1 MSSPYLAAMLTAAGV
16 MCAFAQQSPE
26 PSAQTSP
33 STQAG
38 TTLPERKDAI
48 VVTGTYEPIPLDEM
62 DRAISQVPIRS
73 RVLLFGN
80 VVDALKLD
88 PSLDLRQRS
97 PGGTQADLSIRGSS
111 NGQTLVLVNG
121 MRVNDAQTS
130 HHNLNLTAPLDGV
143 QSVEIL
149 RGAGSSLYGSDAVG
163 GVVNIV
169 TKPPEQPEFRFR
181 SAIGS
186 AGTNSE
192 AGSLAGVLGPLSEQL
207 TFSRDFSSGF
217 RFDRDYRDL
226 GFGSTTLYK
235 WAPGATAVDL
245 GFADRA
251 FGADQFY
258 GDYPSWERAK
268 TWNAD
273 IRQNLWDRTEADFGY
288 RRNSDLF
295 VLFRDQPWIYA
306 NHHVT
311 ESWQASL
318 RRREPLGGSATL
330 FYGAEGFGDSI
341 DSSNL
346 GHHDRRRAAA
356 YVSLDVRV
364 LKRFS
369 FSAGVREEVYH
380 GMPGEASPSVAVG
393 YWASSK
399 LKFRG
404 GVSRAFRLPSYT
416 DLYYHD
422 PANLGNPNL
431 RPERAWSF
439 EGGADYRLTD
449 RIRLQATV
457 FNRRDR
463 DVIDYARSSPT
474 SVWQALN
481 VDRLN
486 FTGLETSASFRLRDS
501 MLDLS
506 YSALHGSGQPAG
518 DLQSRYAFNYPSH
531 NATAG
536 WTGTLPGRITARTR
550 VGAMQRLGQN
560 AYAVWD
566 VYAARSTGRLRPFI
580 QLTNL
585 TNTDYQEIAGVVM
598 PGRMALVG
606 LEIALWGN
614 SPASGGA
621 SRPHQ

>member
-1 MSSPYLAAMLTAAGV
+1 L
-16 MCAFAQQSPE
+16 QQ
-26 PSAQTSP
+26 
-33 STQAG
+33 
-38 TTLPERKDAI
+38 
-48 VVTGTYEPIPLDEM
+48 
-62 DRAISQVPIRS
+62 RA
-73 RVLLFGN
+73 
-80 VVDALKLD
+80 
-88 PSLDLRQRS
+88 
-97 PGGTQADLSIRGSS
+97 PGGTQADLSIRGSTA
-111 NGQTLVLVNG
+111 GQTLILING
-121 MRVNDAQTS
+121 MRVNDVQTE
-130 HHNLNLTAPLDGV
+130 HHNLNLTTPLDEV

-169 TKPPEQPEFRFR
+169 TAPPEHDEFRFR

-186 AGTNSE
+186 AGTNDES
-192 AGSLAGVLGPLSEQL
+192 GSVAGVLGPLSEQL

-217 RFDRDYRDL
+217 RFDRDYRDF

-258 GDYPSWERAK
+258 GDYPSWERTK

-295 VLFRDQPWIYA
+295 VLFRDQPEIYA

-311 ESWQASL
+311 ESWQAAL
-318 RRREPLGGSATL
+318 RRKESLGGSATL
-330 FYGAEGFGDSI
+330 FYGAEGFGDTI

-346 GHHDRRRAAA
+346 GYHSRMRAAA

-369 FSAGVREEVYH
+369 FSAGVRDEVYH
-380 GMPGEASPSVAVG
+380 GMPGEVSPSVAVG
-393 YWASSK
+393 YWASAK

-431 RPERAWSF
+431 RPERAWSY
-439 EGGADYRLTD
+439 EGGADYHLTG
-449 RIRLQATV
+449 RIRLQATL
-457 FNRRDR
+457 FERRAR
-463 DVIDYARSSPT
+463 DVIDYARSTPT

-481 VDRLN
+481 VDQLN
-486 FTGLETSASFRLRDS
+486 FTGVETSIAFRLHDS
-501 MLDLS
+501 ALDVS
-506 YSALHGSGQPAG
+506 YSALRGSGQPAN
-518 DLQSRYAFNYPSH
+518 DLQSRYAFNYPVHS
-531 NATAG
+531 ATVG
-536 WTGTLPGRITARTR
+536 WTGTLPGRIAARTR
-550 VGAMQRLGQN
+550 VGAMQRVGQN

-566 VYAARSTGRLRPFI
+566 LYAARSTGYLRPFV
-580 QLTNL
+580 QVTNI
-585 TNTDYQEIAGVVM
+585 TNTDYQEISGVVM
-598 PGRMALVG
+598 PGRMALGGV
-606 LEIALWGN
+606 EIVWPGKT
-614 SPASGGA
+614 
-621 SRPHQ
+621 R

>member
-1 MSSPYLAAMLTAAGV
+1 MKYLYSLLIAG
-16 MCAFAQQSPE
+16 AL
-26 PSAQTSP
+26 SAQTP
-33 STQAG
+33 TSTQTA
-38 TTLPERKDAI
+38 TQAPERKDAI
-48 VVTGTYEPIPLDEM
+48 IVTGTYEPIPLDEA

-73 RVLLFGN
+73 QSLLFGN

-111 NGQTLVLVNG
+111 NGQTLILING
-121 MRVNDAQTS
+121 MRVNDVQTE
-130 HHNLNLTAPLDGV
+130 HHNLNLTTPLDEV

-169 TKPPEQPEFRFR
+169 TTPPEHDEFRFR

-186 AGTNSE
+186 AGTNDES
-192 AGSLAGVLGPLSEQL
+192 GSLAGILGPLSEQL

-258 GDYPSWERAK
+258 GDYPSWERTK

-273 IRQNLWDRTEADFGY
+273 IRQNLWDRMEADFGY

-295 VLFRDQPWIYA
+295 VLFRDQPEIYA

-311 ESWQASL
+311 ESWQAGL

-330 FYGAEGFGDSI
+330 FYGAEGFGDTI

-346 GHHDRRRAAA
+346 GYHSRTRAAA

-369 FSAGVREEVYH
+369 FSAGVRDEVYH
-380 GMPGEASPSVAVG
+380 GMPGEVSPSVAIG
-393 YWASSK
+393 YWATSK

-431 RPERAWSF
+431 RPERAWSY
-439 EGGADYRLTD
+439 EGGADYHLTG
-449 RIRLQATV
+449 RIRLQATL
-457 FNRRDR
+457 FDRRAR
-463 DVIDYARSSPT
+463 DVIDYARATPT

-486 FTGLETSASFRLRDS
+486 FTGIETSMAVRLHDS
-501 MLDLS
+501 TLDLS
-506 YSALHGSGQPAG
+506 YSALRGSGQPAN
-518 DLQSRYAFNYPSH
+518 DLQSRYAFNYPVHS
-531 NATAG
+531 ATVG
-536 WTGTLPGRITARTR
+536 WTGTLPGRIAARTR

-566 VYAARSTGRLRPFI
+566 LYAARSTGYLRPFV

-585 TNTDYQEIAGVVM
+585 TNTNYQEVAGVVM
-598 PGRMALVG
+598 PGRMALGGV
-606 LEIALWGN
+606 EIIWPGKT
-614 SPASGGA
+614 
-621 SRPHQ
+621 R

>member
-1 MSSPYLAAMLTAAGV
+1 MKYLYHLLIAG
-16 MCAFAQQSPE
+16 AL
-26 PSAQTSP
+26 SAQTPTS
-33 STQAG
+33 SQANIK
-38 TTLPERKDAI
+38 TSERKDTI
-48 VVTGTYEPIPLDEM
+48 IVTGTYEPIPLDEA
-62 DRAISQVPIRS
+62 DRAISQVPVRS
-73 RVLLFGN
+73 QSLLFQN
-80 VVDALKLD
+80 VIDALKLD

-111 NGQTLVLVNG
+111 NGQTLVLING
-121 MRVNDAQTS
+121 MRVNDAQTA
-130 HHNLNLTAPLDGV
+130 HHNLNLTTPLDAV

-169 TKPPEQPEFRFR
+169 TTPPEHGEFRLR
-181 SAIGS
+181 SALGS
-186 AGTNSE
+186 AGTNTQG
-192 AGSLAGVLGPLSEQL
+192 GSLAGVLNTLSEQL

-226 GFGSTTLYK
+226 AFGSTTIYK

-258 GDYPSWERAK
+258 GNYPSWERTK

-273 IRQNLWDRTEADFGY
+273 IRQNLGDRTEADFGY

-295 VLFRDQPWIYA
+295 VLFRDEPWIYT

-318 RRREPLGGSATL
+318 RRRDPLGGSATL
-330 FYGAEGFGDSI
+330 FYGAEGFGDTI

-346 GHHDRRRAAA
+346 GHHDRKRAAA
-356 YVSLDVRV
+356 YMSLDVRV

-380 GMPGEASPSVAVG
+380 GMPGEVSPSVAIG
-393 YWASSK
+393 YWANSR

-404 GVSRAFRLPSYT
+404 GASRAFRLPSYT

-431 RPERAWSF
+431 RPERAWSY

-449 RIRLQATV
+449 RIRLQATI

-474 SVWQALN
+474 SVWKALN

-486 FTGLETSASFRLRDS
+486 FTGIEASAALRLRDGV
-501 MLDLS
+501 LDLS
-506 YSALHGSGQPAG
+506 YAALHGSGQPAS

-531 NATAG
+531 SATVG
-536 WTGTLPGRITARTR
+536 WTGMLPGSIAARTR
-550 VGAMQRLGQN
+550 VGAMQRLGKN

-566 VYAARSTGRLRPFI
+566 LYAARSTGHLRPFL

-585 TNTDYQEIAGVVM
+585 SNTNYQEIDGVVM
-598 PGRMALVG
+598 PGRMALGGV
-606 LEIALWGN
+606 EITWPGKT
-614 SPASGGA
+614 
-621 SRPHQ
+621 R

>member
-1 MSSPYLAAMLTAAGV
+1 MKSLYYLLLTSSL
-16 MCAFAQQSPE
+16 C
-26 PSAQTSP
+26 AQTVP
-33 STQAG
+33 SGQTEPAG
-38 TTLPERKDAI
+38 TTAQLRKDAI
-48 VVTGTYEPIPLDEM
+48 VVTGSYQPIPLDEA
-62 DRAISQVPIRS
+62 DRAIDQVPIRS
-73 RVLLFGN
+73 QSLLFQS

-97 PGGTQADLSIRGSS
+97 PAGTQADLSIRGSS
-111 NGQTLVLVNG
+111 NGQTLILVNG
-121 MRVNDAQTS
+121 MRVNDAQTA
-130 HHNLNLTAPLDGV
+130 HHNLNLTTPLDEV

-169 TKPPEQPEFRFR
+169 TTPPEKSEIRFR
-181 SAIGS
+181 SALGS
-186 AGTNSE
+186 AGINEE
-192 AGSLAGVLGPLSEQL
+192 AASLAGVLGPLSEQL
-207 TFSRDFSSGF
+207 TVSRDFSSGF

-235 WAPGATAVDL
+235 WKPGATAVDL

-258 GDYPSWERAK
+258 GNYPSWERTK

-273 IRQNLWDRTEADFGY
+273 IRQNLGDRTEADFGY

-295 VLFRDQPWIYA
+295 VLFRDDPSIYEN
-306 NHHVT
+306 NHVS

-318 RRREPLGGSATL
+318 RRREPLGGSTTL

-346 GHHDRRRAAA
+346 GHHDRMRAAA
-356 YVSLDVRV
+356 YASLDVRV

-369 FSAGVREEVYH
+369 FSAGAREEVFH
-380 GMPGEASPSVAVG
+380 GLPGEVSPSVAVG

-399 LKFRG
+399 LKLRG
-404 GVSRAFRLPSYT
+404 GVSRAFRVPSYT

-422 PANLGNPNL
+422 PGNLGNPNL
-431 RPERAWSF
+431 RPESAWSY

-449 RIRLQATV
+449 RLKLQATV

-463 DVIDYARSSPT
+463 DVIDYARSSPA
-474 SVWQALN
+474 SPWQALN

-486 FTGLETSASFRLRDS
+486 FTGLEASAAYRLHDS
-501 MLDLS
+501 VLDLG
-506 YSALHGSGQPAG
+506 YSALHGSGQPAN
-518 DLQSRYAFNYPSH
+518 DLQSKYAFNYPVHS
-531 NATAG
+531 ATAG
-536 WTGTLPGRITARTR
+536 WTGMLPARISARTR
-550 VGAMQRLGQN
+550 IGVMQRLGQN
-560 AYAVWD
+560 PYAVWD
-566 VYAARSTGRLRPFI
+566 VYAARTAGHLRPFL

-585 TNTDYQEIAGVVM
+585 TNASYQEIVGVVM
-598 PGRMALVG
+598 PGRMAIGGV
-606 LEIALWGN
+606 EIGW
-614 SPASGGA
+614 
-621 SRPHQ
+621 R

>member
-1 MSSPYLAAMLTAAGV
+1 MKSLYYLLLAGCLCAQTPSASSPDAPVPA
-16 MCAFAQQSPE
+16 
-26 PSAQTSP
+26 
-33 STQAG
+33 
-38 TTLPERKDAI
+38 RKDAI
-48 VVTGTYEPIPLDEM
+48 IVTGTYEPIPLDEA
-62 DRAISQVPIRS
+62 DRAISQVPVRS
-73 RVLLFGN
+73 QSLLFQS
-80 VVDALKLD
+80 VIDTLKLD
-88 PSLDLRQRS
+88 PSLDLQQRS
-97 PGGTQADLSIRGSS
+97 PDGTQSDLSIRGSTS
-111 NGQTLVLVNG
+111 GQTLILVNG
-121 MRVNDAQTS
+121 MRMNDAQTP
-130 HHNLNLTAPLDGV
+130 HHDLNLTTPLDEV

-149 RGAGSSLYGSDAVG
+149 RGAGSSMYGSDALG

-169 TKPPEQPEFRFR
+169 TAPPEQSEIRVR
-181 SAIGS
+181 SALGS
-186 AGTNSE
+186 AGINEE
-192 AGSLAGVLGPLSEQL
+192 AASLAGVLGPLSEQL
-207 TFSRDFSSGF
+207 TLSRDFSSGF

-226 GFGSTTLYK
+226 GAGSTTLYK

-258 GDYPSWERAK
+258 GDYPSWERTK

-273 IRQNLWDRTEADFGY
+273 IRQNLGDYTEADFGY

-295 VLFRDQPWIYA
+295 VLFRGDPSLYEN
-306 NHHVT
+306 NHVS

-330 FYGAEGFGDSI
+330 FYGAEGYGDSI

-346 GHHDRRRAAA
+346 GHHERARGAA

-369 FSAGVREEVYH
+369 FSAGVRDEVYH
-380 GMPGEASPSVAVG
+380 GMPGEVSPSVAVG

-416 DLYYHD
+416 DLYYSD
-422 PANLGNPNL
+422 PGNLGNPNL
-431 RPERAWSF
+431 RPESAWSY
-439 EGGADYRLTD
+439 EGGADYQLTG

-463 DVIDYARSSPT
+463 DVIDYARISPA
-474 SVWQALN
+474 SPWQALN

-486 FTGLETSASFRLRDS
+486 FTGVETSASYRLHGS
-501 MLDLS
+501 VLDLS
-506 YSALHGSGQPAG
+506 YSALHGSGQPAS
-518 DLQSRYAFNYPSH
+518 DLESKYAFNYPVH
-531 NATAG
+531 NATVG
-536 WTGTLPGRITARTR
+536 WTGMLPGGISARTR
-550 VGAMQRLGQN
+550 IGAMQRVGQN

-566 VYAARSTGRLRPFI
+566 VYAARAAGHLRPFL

-585 TNTDYQEIAGVVM
+585 TNADYQEVTGVTM
-598 PGRMALVG
+598 PGRTAIGGV
-606 LEIALWGN
+606 EIGW
-614 SPASGGA
+614 
-621 SRPHQ
+621 R

>member
-1 MSSPYLAAMLTAAGV
+1 MKSFYYLLLAGSL
-16 MCAFAQQSPE
+16 C
-26 PSAQTSP
+26 AQTAP
-33 STQAG
+33 TDQPDAKA
-38 TTLPERKDAI
+38 PERKDAI
-48 VVTGTYEPIPLDEM
+48 IVTGTYEPIPLDEA
-62 DRAISQVPIRS
+62 DRAVSQVPIRS
-73 RVLLFGN
+73 QSLLFQN

-97 PGGTQADLSIRGSS
+97 PDGTQADLSIRGST
-111 NGQTLVLVNG
+111 NGQTLILVNG
-121 MRVNDAQTS
+121 MRMNDAQTP
-130 HHNLNLTAPLDGV
+130 HHNLNLTTPLDEV

-149 RGAGSSLYGSDAVG
+149 RGAGSSLYGSDALG

-169 TKPPEQPEFRFR
+169 TAPPERSEIRFR

-186 AGTNSE
+186 AGINEE
-192 AGSLAGVLGPLSEQL
+192 AASLAGVLGPLSEQL
-207 TFSRDFSSGF
+207 TLSRDFSSGF

-226 GFGSTTLYK
+226 GVGSTTLYK
-235 WAPGATAVDL
+235 WKPGATAVDL

-258 GDYPSWERAK
+258 GNYPSWERTK

-273 IRQNLWDRTEADFGY
+273 IRQNLGDRTEADFGY

-295 VLFRDQPWIYA
+295 VLFRDDPSIYEN
-306 NHHVT
+306 NHVS

-330 FYGAEGFGDSI
+330 FYGTEGYGDTI

-346 GHHDRRRAAA
+346 GYHDRARGAA

-369 FSAGVREEVYH
+369 FSAGVRDEVYH
-380 GMPGEASPSVAVG
+380 GVPGEVSPSVAIG

-422 PANLGNPNL
+422 PGNLGNPNL
-431 RPERAWSF
+431 RPESAWSY

-449 RIRLQATV
+449 RIKLQATV

-463 DVIDYARSSPT
+463 DVIDYARSSPA
-474 SVWQALN
+474 SPWQALN

-486 FTGLETSASFRLRDS
+486 FTGVEASAGYRLHGS
-501 MLDLS
+501 VLDLS
-506 YSALHGSGQPAG
+506 YSALRGSAQPAN
-518 DLQSRYAFNYPSH
+518 DLQSRYAFNYPVH

-536 WTGTLPGRITARTR
+536 WTGMLPGRISARTR
-550 VGAMQRLGQN
+550 IGVMQRLGQTQ
-560 AYAVWD
+560 YAVWD
-566 VYAARSTGRLRPFI
+566 VYAARSAGHLRPFL

-585 TNTDYQEIAGVVM
+585 TNADYQEVAGVVM
-598 PGRMALVG
+598 PGRTAIGGV
-606 LEIALWGN
+606 EIGWPSKA
-614 SPASGGA
+614 
-621 SRPHQ
+621 R

>member
-1 MSSPYLAAMLTAAGV
+1 MKYLYYLLIAG
-16 MCAFAQQSPE
+16 ALG
-26 PSAQTSP
+26 AQTPP
-33 STQAG
+33 SSQTNAVV
-38 TTLPERKDAI
+38 PERKDAI
-48 VVTGTYEPIPLDEM
+48 IVTGTYEPIPLDEA
-62 DRAISQVPIRS
+62 DRAISQIPVRTQS
-73 RVLLFGN
+73 LLFHN

-88 PSLDLRQRS
+88 SSVDLRQRA

-111 NGQTLVLVNG
+111 NGQTLILING
-121 MRVNDAQTS
+121 MRVNDAQTG
-130 HHNLNLTAPLDGV
+130 HHNLNLTTPLDEV

-163 GVVNIV
+163 GVANIV
-169 TKPPEQPEFRFR
+169 TTPPEHGEVRFR
-181 SAIGS
+181 AALGS
-186 AGTNSE
+186 AGTNTE
-192 AGSLAGVLGPLSEQL
+192 GGSLAGVLGPLSEQL
-207 TFSRDFSSGF
+207 SFSRDFSSGF

-258 GDYPSWERAK
+258 GNYPSWERTK

-295 VLFRDQPWIYA
+295 VLFRDEPWIYT

-330 FYGAEGFGDSI
+330 FYGAEGFGDTI

-346 GHHDRRRAAA
+346 GYHSRMRAAA

-369 FSAGVREEVYH
+369 FSAGVRDEVYH
-380 GMPGEASPSVAVG
+380 GMPGEISPSVAVG
-393 YWASSK
+393 YWAGSK

-404 GVSRAFRLPSYT
+404 GVSHAFRLPSYT

-431 RPERAWSF
+431 RPERAWSY
-439 EGGADYRLTD
+439 EGGADYSLTG
-449 RIRLQATV
+449 RIRLQATL
-457 FNRRDR
+457 FNRQDR
-463 DVIDYARSSPT
+463 DDIDYARSTPT

-486 FTGLETSASFRLRDS
+486 FTGVETSVSFRLHDS

-506 YSALHGSGQPAG
+506 YTALHGSGQPAN

-531 NATAG
+531 SATAG
-536 WTGTLPGRITARTR
+536 WSGTLPGRIAARTR
-550 VGAMQRLGQN
+550 IGAMQRLGQN

-566 VYAARSTGRLRPFI
+566 VYAARSTGYLRPFI
-580 QLTNL
+580 QFTNL
-585 TNTDYQEIAGVVM
+585 TNTNYQEITGVVM
-598 PGRMALVG
+598 PGRMAIGGV
-606 LEIALWGN
+606 EIDWPGKT
-614 SPASGGA
+614 
-621 SRPHQ
+621 R